1 ALNAEIVGIS
11 VDPPERNLAWTKQL
25 GLPFRLLSDVDAPGR
40 VSRLY
45 GVWDDTWN
53 LSKRVTFIVDRA
65 GRIRFVEI
73 GSLAIETRRKLA
85 GLQQLC
91 QRPYRSRAGGP
102 SAAPVRLRD
111 ADARLRAAPGA
122 GTSLDVRR

>member
-1 ALNAEIVGIS
+1 MGIS

-65 GRIRFVEI
+65 RRVRFVEI
-73 GSLAIETRRKLA
+73 GSLAIETSRTLA
-85 GLQQLC
+85 ALQQLA
-91 QRPYRSRAGGP
+91 QSQ
-102 SAAPVRLRD
+102 
-111 ADARLRAAPGA
+111 
-122 GTSLDVRR
+122 